1 MFKPSAL
8 ITLLLATL
16 LTACGGDSGGS
27 VVGSSS
33 SSSDSSGGTTTVDNG
48 DGTTDSVTTG
58 TTINNPRIG
67 TGSGAGFT
75 AGALDIQSTSL
86 SAGGTTT
93 ISANIV
99 DADSGNAKIVSQEY
113 GVVFSSTCAG
123 SDPAKAAFSRA
134 QSIVSS
140 GEVSVTYEAQGC
152 AGTDVISFKLYAVD
166 NGVINTTSALY
177 TATGT
182 LSVLPPEVGAITFVG
197 SSAPAISISTISTP
211 VLPKITEVTFKVLDQ
226 TNNPIAEKAV
236 SFTLTNTVG
245 GISLS
250 LSSGVTNQDGEVK
263 AIVLAGTT
271 HAITSVVAST
281 LANDGVTLITTNS
294 QPISVTTTGLPD
306 QKHFDLVADIL
317 NPGAYDVSGAE
328 VKVTAFVGDHF
339 GNPVPDGTVVN
350 FMAESGIIEPFCETT
365 GGQCSVKWLSAGYRP
380 GQEHDDKY
388 DSLNKVNET
397 DPIRAG
403 ASVFGLTTILA
414 YSVGEPAFTDLN
426 ADGIFDSGE
435 PFESYPEA
443 ILDDDLLN
451 FYLNGDTTDLDVGSE
466 EFVDFDADNVRD
478 PAPADYRGAICSAA
492 AKGLGHCASLMH
504 VRGSVVISQSDSN
517 DVILE
522 LYTRSGNTFTVWDG
536 DLDLNGNNL
545 ADDRGSFYVFVTDVN
560 HSVPANGTS
569 VAISGDGYDV
579 TGDSGSV
586 GNTVGMLPTVY
597 TGLSSSFGKLYSVGF
612 SPADSPK
619 KIEIS
624 VSGGGNTLKRT
635 LHP

>member
-33 SSSDSSGGTTTVDNG
+33 SSDSSGDTTTVDNG
-48 DGTTDSVTTG
+48 DGTSDSVTTG
-58 TTINNPRIG
+58 NTINNPRIG
-67 TGSGAGFT
+67 TGTGTNFV

-93 ISANIV
+93 ISATIV
-99 DADSGNAKIVSQEY
+99 DADNANAKIVSQEY

-123 SDPAKAAFSRA
+123 SDPAKAAFSRE

-152 AGTDVISFKLYAVD
+152 AGTDIISFKLYAAE
-166 NGVINTTSALY
+166 NGVINAASALY

-250 LSSGVTNQDGEVK
+250 LNSGLTNQDGEVK
-263 AIVLAGTT
+263 AIVRAGTT
-271 HAITSVVAST
+271 HAITSVIART
-281 LANDGVTLITTNS
+281 LANDGVTPITTNS

-306 QKHFDLVADIL
+306 QKHFDLVADVL
-317 NPGAYDVSGAE
+317 NPGAYDVSGVE
-328 VKVTAFVGDHF
+328 VKLTAYVGDHF

-350 FMAESGIIEPFCETT
+350 FMAESGIVEPFCETT
-365 GGQCSVKWLSAGYRP
+365 GGQCTVAWLSAGYRP
-380 GQEHDDKY
+380 GQERDDSY
-388 DSLNKVNET
+388 ASLNKVNET

-403 ASVFGLTTILA
+403 ASVSGLTTILA

-426 ADGIFDSGE
+426 GDGIFDSGE
-435 PFESYPEA
+435 PFEAFPEA
-443 ILDDDLLN
+443 ILDDDALN

-504 VRGSVVISQSDSN
+504 VRDSVVISQSDSN

-522 LYTRSGNTFTVWDG
+522 LYTRSGNTFTAWDG
-536 DLDLNGNNL
+536 NLDLDNNNI
-545 ADDRGSFYVFVTDVN
+545 ADDSGTFYVFLTDIN
-560 HSVPANGTS
+560 HSVPASGTTLT
-569 VAISGDGYDV
+569 ITGDGYDI

-586 GNTVGMLPTVY
+586 GNTIGMLPTTF

-612 SPADSPK
+612 APKDSPK
-619 KIEIS
+619 KIDVT
-624 VSGGGNTLKRT
+624 VSAGGSSYKRT
-635 LHP
+635 LFP